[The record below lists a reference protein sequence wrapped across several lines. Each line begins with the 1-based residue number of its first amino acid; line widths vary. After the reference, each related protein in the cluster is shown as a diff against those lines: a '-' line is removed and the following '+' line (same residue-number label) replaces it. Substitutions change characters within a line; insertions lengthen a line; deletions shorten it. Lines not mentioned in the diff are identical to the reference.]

1 MATIRKRK
9 PKFKITMIFF
19 IFLLSFILF
28 FMVYMVSAN
37 RPDYNPKQF
46 EQTAS
51 NSSVTS
57 ETTGT
62 GETTTGTG
70 ETSQTGD
77 TTAVSETTAGSDISQ
92 TTDTTTI
99 QAVQGNTSNPVPES
113 APKTTDYYS
122 TCAFVGDSITVGL
135 ASYALV
141 PEPNVIASIGMNI
154 SKIDTDT
161 IDTTYGNMKII
172 DALAAAQPQNVY
184 IMLGSN
190 GIAWLSNDVM
200 IEKYSAFIDEIH
212 ATLPNAT
219 IYILSIPPV
228 TAGREVAGD
237 NAILNSEIDKYNLA
251 LLDLANTKGV
261 NYVDI
266 NSALKGSDGKLPEE
280 DAATDGM
287 HFQKATYN
295 ILLNYVLSHTVSDGS
310 EQTVTTTVAETT
322 TVQ

>member
-1 MATIRKRK
+1 MATTRKRK
-9 PKFKITMIFF
+9 PRFKITMIFF

-51 NSSVTS
+51 NSSATS

-70 ETSQTGD
+70 DTAQTGD
-77 TTAVSETTAGSDISQ
+77 TTAGSEVTGDNISQ
-92 TTDTTTI
+92 TGETTI

-113 APKTTDYYS
+113 APKTTDYFS
-122 TCAFVGDSITVGL
+122 SCAFVGDSITVGL

-184 IMLGSN
+184 VMLGSN

-200 IEKYSAFIDEIH
+200 IEKYSAFLDEIRS
-212 ATLPNAT
+212 TLPNAT

-237 NAILNSEIDKYNLA
+237 NAILNSEIDKYNLS

>member
-1 MATIRKRK
+1 MATTRKRK
-9 PKFKITMIFF
+9 PRFKITMIFF

-51 NSSVTS
+51 NSSS
-57 ETTGT
+57 ITGT
-62 GETTTGTG
+62 GETTST
-70 ETSQTGD
+70 D
-77 TTAVSETTAGSDISQ
+77 TTQTDVTTAGSETTTENDISQ
-92 TTDTTTI
+92 TSEDTTTTA
-99 QAVQGNTSNPVPES
+99 QAVQGNASNPVPES
-113 APKTTDYYS
+113 APKTTDYFS

-172 DALAAAQPQNVY
+172 DALSAAQPQNVY

-212 ATLPNAT
+212 SRLPNAT

-251 LLDLANTKGV
+251 LLDLANTKGI

-322 TVQ
+322 TTTAQ